1 MRLGISFTQYNEIN
15 NELPDN
21 YQLGYELSGEY
32 FIETVASYRISEVLT
47 PIIQNLYNQSM
58 EDFLNSLDRKPD
70 RGLLRESGAEISEKF
85 IQRNADDNI
94 NASQSAWV
102 LHRAGAI
109 TMFLVV
115 GALVDAKNMLLA
127 LTPDD
132 MSEPYHWITQERID
146 LVLADIEIYYK
157 NI

>member
-70 RGLLRESGAEISEKF
+70 RGLLREAGAGISEKF

-94 NASQSAWV
+94 NDSQSACV
-102 LHRAGAI
+102 LHRAGSI

>member
-21 YQLGYELSGEY
+21 YKLGYELAGEH
-32 FIETVASYRISEVLT
+32 FIETVSSYRISEVLT

-58 EDFLNSLDRKPD
+58 EDFLNSLERKPD
-70 RGLLRESGAEISEKF
+70 RGLLRESGAVISERF
-85 IQRNADDNI
+85 IQRNSADNI
-94 NASQSAWV
+94 NSSQSAWV
-102 LHRAGAI
+102 LHKAGAI

-146 LVLADIEIYYK
+146 MVLADIEEAYA